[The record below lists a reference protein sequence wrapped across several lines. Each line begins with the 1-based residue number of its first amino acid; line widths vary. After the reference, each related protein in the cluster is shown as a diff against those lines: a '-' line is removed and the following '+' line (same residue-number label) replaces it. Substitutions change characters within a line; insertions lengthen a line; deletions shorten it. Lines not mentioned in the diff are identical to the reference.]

1 VNNDWL
7 DIAVLEDYLD
17 GKLDAKTM
25 NRVER
30 EALEDPFVAEALAGL
45 SMSPKRSLES
55 LSLLQK
61 QLHER
66 VAEHHSAKKAT
77 VITWQR
83 LSIAAAA
90 AVIFISV
97 GIIFWMKQVNYQE
110 IASKQPKKIDVN
122 IAPKVSSDS
131 VIEKTDAVATVKIE
145 STDKASAEIDKALKA
160 AKTNNYAATLKPK
173 HSVIVSSKVFK
184 QAVPNNDEVAISAA
198 PVLAKQ
204 GVQLSTSALI
214 LPSSKNVIRGTVVE
228 AETGKPLENVQV
240 KLEGT
245 QFFTTTG
252 KGGEFIINVDSSMR
266 MQKVIANYIGFNKA
280 ETLVKVNEPVA
291 ISLQEDNKS
300 LNEVVVVGYGA
311 QRKRALTGSVTTIR
325 SKEIKD
331 TLSGTGQ
338 LLQGKVA
345 GLNIETA
352 SPVDGWIAFRE
363 YIIKENR
370 YNHELKKNES
380 VELEFN
386 IRRNKPT
393 NIKIIKGLEDKY
405 NKEAIRLLKDGPKW
419 NQPTSGN
426 SKISVLI
433 DF

>member
-1 VNNDWL
+1 MNNDWL

-110 IASKQPKKIDVN
+110 MASKRPKKIDVN

-131 VIEKTDAVATVKIE
+131 VIENADAVATLKTE
-145 STDKASAEIDKALKA
+145 STDKVPAEIDKAIKA
-160 AKTNNYAATLKPK
+160 AKTNSYAANSKPK
-173 HSVIVSSKVFK
+173 SKSIANSTK
-184 QAVPNNDEVAISAA
+184 PTPVAEATVAAA
-198 PVLAKQ
+198 PV
-204 GVQLSTSALI
+204 SAARV
-214 LPSSKNVIRGTVVE
+214 SN
-228 AETGKPLENVQV
+228 
-240 KLEGT
+240 
-245 QFFTTTG
+245 
-252 KGGEFIINVDSSMR
+252 DSS
-266 MQKVIANYIGFNKA
+266 
-280 ETLVKVNEPVA
+280 VK
-291 ISLQEDNKS
+291 
-300 LNEVVVVGYGA
+300 LNEVVVVGYGV
-311 QRKRALTGSVTTIR
+311 QRKQSVAGSVTTIR
-325 SKEIKD
+325 SQEIKD
-331 TLSGTGQ
+331 TLPGNGQ
-338 LLQGKVA
+338 VLQGKVA

-352 SPVDGWIAFRE
+352 SPADGWIAFRE
-363 YIIKENR
+363 YLIKENR
-370 YNHELKKNES
+370 YSQELRKGEF

-386 IRRNKPT
+386 IKRSKPR
-393 NIKIIKGLEDKY
+393 NIKIIKGIEEKY

-419 NQPTSGN
+419 NQPVSGS
-426 SKISVLI
+426 SKISI
-433 DF
+433 TIEF

>member
-1 VNNDWL
+1 MNNDWL
-7 DIAVLEDYLD
+7 DIAVLEDYFD

-110 IASKQPKKIDVN
+110 MASKRSKKIDVN
-122 IAPKVSSDS
+122 IAPKPDSDT
-131 VIEKTDAVATVKIE
+131 VIENADAVATLKTE
-145 STDKASAEIDKALKA
+145 STDKASIEIDKAIKE
-160 AKTNNYAATLKPK
+160 AKTNSYAANLKPK
-173 HSVIVSSKVFK
+173 LKPKTISAEATPI
-184 QAVPNNDEVAISAA
+184 AEATVAAA
-198 PVLAKQ
+198 PV
-204 GVQLSTSALI
+204 SAARV
-214 LPSSKNVIRGTVVE
+214 SN
-228 AETGKPLENVQV
+228 
-240 KLEGT
+240 
-245 QFFTTTG
+245 
-252 KGGEFIINVDSSMR
+252 DSS
-266 MQKVIANYIGFNKA
+266 
-280 ETLVKVNEPVA
+280 VK
-291 ISLQEDNKS
+291 
-300 LNEVVVVGYGA
+300 LNEVVVVGYGV
-311 QRKRALTGSVTTIR
+311 QRKQSVTGSVTTIR

-331 TLSGTGQ
+331 TLPGNEQ

-345 GLNIETA
+345 GLNVEA
-352 SPVDGWIAFRE
+352 SSPVGGWIAFRE
-363 YIIKENR
+363 YLIKENR
-370 YNHELKKNES
+370 YSQELKKGES

-386 IRRNKPT
+386 IRRNKPR
-393 NIKIIKGLEDKY
+393 NIKIIKGIEEKY

-419 NQPTSGN
+419 NQPVSGS
-426 SKISVLI
+426 SKVSVII

>member
-1 VNNDWL
+1 MNNDWL

-66 VAEHHSAKKAT
+66 VAEHHSTKKAT

-83 LSIAAAA
+83 LSIAATA

-110 IASKQPKKIDVN
+110 MASKQPKKIDVN

-131 VIEKTDAVATVKIE
+131 VIENADVVATVKTE
-145 STDKASAEIDKALKA
+145 RTDKVPAEIDKAIKA
-160 AKTNNYAATLKPK
+160 AKTNSYAANSKPK
-173 HSVIVSSKVFK
+173 SKSISSDSETTPI
-184 QAVPNNDEVAISAA
+184 AEATIAAA
-198 PVLAKQ
+198 PA
-204 GVQLSTSALI
+204 SAYRALD
-214 LPSSKNVIRGTVVE
+214 N
-228 AETGKPLENVQV
+228 
-240 KLEGT
+240 
-245 QFFTTTG
+245 
-252 KGGEFIINVDSSMR
+252 DSST
-266 MQKVIANYIGFNKA
+266 N
-280 ETLVKVNEPVA
+280 
-291 ISLQEDNKS
+291 
-300 LNEVVVVGYGA
+300 LNEVVVVGSKA
-311 QRKRALTGSVTTIR
+311 RQKRASLTGSVATIR
-325 SKEIKD
+325 SKAVND
-331 TLSGTGQ
+331 TVLSTEQ

-345 GLNIETA
+345 GLNIEA
-352 SPVDGWIAFRE
+352 SSPIGGWIAFRE
-363 YIIKENR
+363 YLIKENR
-370 YNHELKKNES
+370 YRQELKKGEA
-380 VELEFN
+380 VQLEFT
-386 IRRNKPT
+386 IKRNKPRDIT
-393 NIKIIKGLEDKY
+393 VVKGIEEKY

-419 NQPTSGN
+419 NQPVSDS
-426 SKISVLI
+426 SKVSVVI